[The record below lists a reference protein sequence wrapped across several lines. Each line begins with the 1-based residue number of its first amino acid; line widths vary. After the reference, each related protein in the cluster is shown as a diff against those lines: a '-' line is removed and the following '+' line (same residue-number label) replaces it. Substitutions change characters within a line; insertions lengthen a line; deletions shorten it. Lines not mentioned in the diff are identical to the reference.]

1 MQAEPAYT
9 VSDRFGKGW
18 FLRKD
23 PASGLGPKD
32 LTVQHMRSSGDR
44 LIVASDV
51 SPKAGIKM
59 YRTFATPAALAAH
72 LALFKTAGIDPVLYE
87 GLSSETP
94 SRIYNNLDNEV
105 LKRDDEAFA
114 VRVRHFEL
122 VRDAFLTSVLLIPA
136 EEIAFQSCRANGAK
150 AKTYKYSTHKVIQGF
165 FLRDHRARLLFKQ
178 AFERFQLHLPDELSH
193 CAIFLQGR
201 KRLDPK
207 TGGVKPFWD
216 PKPYASF
223 ECLRTL
229 YSSKMGSLRPLL
241 PEEGS
246 SVHLE
251 DHLIGIYEEGALRSM
266 REIDTRLLE
275 GYMRGSTPSG
285 APTSAPPRAADV
297 SRPPNSLLKAR
308 S

>member
-1 MQAEPAYT
+1 MQAESAYI

-18 FLRKD
+18 FSRKD

-32 LTVQHMRSSGDR
+32 LAVQHMWSSGDR

-51 SPKAGIKM
+51 SPTAGTKM

-72 LALFKTAGIDPVLYE
+72 LALFPTVGIDPVLYE
-87 GLSSETP
+87 GLLSETP
-94 SRIYNNLDNEV
+94 SRIYNDLDNEV
-105 LKRDDEAFA
+105 LERDDEAFA

-136 EEIAFQSCRANGAK
+136 EEIVFQSCRANGGN
-150 AKTYKYSTHKVIQGF
+150 AKTYKYSRHKVMRGF
-165 FLRDHRARLLFKQ
+165 FLPDHRVRLLFKQ
-178 AFERFQLHLPDELSH
+178 AFERFQLHLLDELSH
-193 CAIFLQGR
+193 CAPFLTW
-201 KRLDPK
+201 LDPK

-223 ECLRTL
+223 QCWRTL
-229 YSSKMGSLRPLL
+229 YSSMMGSLRPLL

-251 DHLIGIYEEGALRSM
+251 DHLIGIYDEEALRSM
-266 REIDTRLLE
+266 REIDTTLLE

-285 APTSAPPRAADV
+285 APTSAPPGAADV
-297 SRPPNSLLKAR
+297 SRPPNALLKAR
-308 S
+308 FC